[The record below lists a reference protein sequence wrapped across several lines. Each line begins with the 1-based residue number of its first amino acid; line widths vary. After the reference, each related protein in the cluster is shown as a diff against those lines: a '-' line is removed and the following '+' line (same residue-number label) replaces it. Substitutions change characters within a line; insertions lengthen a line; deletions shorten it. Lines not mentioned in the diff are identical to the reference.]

1 MTKEV
6 KEILTEWIYEL
17 YKAKG
22 FDNVTGCNP
31 IDFNIWEAKFKE
43 QWDILDE
50 QIHYLDSKL
59 ITDYEKEIEA
69 IEQCS
74 SNLAKENLKLK
85 EILANV
91 RKVVN
96 IAWN

>member
-22 FDNVTGCNP
+22 FDNVTGRNP
-31 IDFNIWEAKFKE
+31 IDFNIWEAKIKE
-43 QWDILDE
+43 QWDILDA

-59 ITDYEKEIEA
+59 IENYEKEIEA
-69 IEQCS
+69 IEECN

-91 RKVVN
+91 RKAVN
-96 IAWN
+96 ITWN